1 MFAAALVSVIEKNA
15 VEVWPENHAVF
26 LLFRSLST
34 QWNVGMGGPVGLR
47 YEAVY
52 PLIDRM
58 RLSDDE
64 WQETFYALQE
74 MEAAALDAMREK

>member
-1 MFAAALVSVIEKNA
+1 
-15 VEVWPENHAVF
+15 
-26 LLFRSLST
+26 
-34 QWNVGMGGPVGLR
+34 MGGPVGLR

-58 RLSDDE
+58 RLSDDD

>member
-1 MFAAALVSVIEKNA
+1 MFAAALVSVIEKNT
-15 VEVWPENHAVF
+15 VEVWPENHAIF
-26 LLFRSLST
+26 LLFRSLAT

-58 RLSDDE
+58 GLSDDE
-64 WQETFYALQE
+64 WQETFYGLQE